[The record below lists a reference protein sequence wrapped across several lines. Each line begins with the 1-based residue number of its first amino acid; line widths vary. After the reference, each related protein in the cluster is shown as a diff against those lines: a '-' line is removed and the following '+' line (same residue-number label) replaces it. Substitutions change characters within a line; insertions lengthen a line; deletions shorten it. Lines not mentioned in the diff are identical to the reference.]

1 MRNLIVA
8 AAFAPACLLLTATAP
23 AQAPTQDI
31 LDKVTEKATELFGEK
46 GYSPTGWSNNG
57 TLSQG
62 AEKRVSVTLKGASV
76 YTIVGMCDGDCSDLN
91 LNLLDSSGNEVDNDL
106 EDDDFPIVATSAAGS
121 YTLNVSMKACK
132 SSNCRFR
139 LVAYKK

>member
-1 MRNLIVA
+1 MRNLIIA
-8 AAFAPACLLLTATAP
+8 AAFAPACFLLTAAAP
-23 AQAPTQDI
+23 AQAPGQDL
-31 LDKVTEKATELFGEK
+31 LDTVTEKATELFGEK

-57 TLSQG
+57 SLGQG
-62 AEKRVSVTLKGASV
+62 GQKSVSVTLKGGSI

-91 LNLLDSSGNEVDNDL
+91 LTLNSSDGQEVDNDL
-106 EDDDFPIVATSAAGS
+106 EDDDFPIVATSAGGT

-132 SSNCRFR
+132 TSNCRFR